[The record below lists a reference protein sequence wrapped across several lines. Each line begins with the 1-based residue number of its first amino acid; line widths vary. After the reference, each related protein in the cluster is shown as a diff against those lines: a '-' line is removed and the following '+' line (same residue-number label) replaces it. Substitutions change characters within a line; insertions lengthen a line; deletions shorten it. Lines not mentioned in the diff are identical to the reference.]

1 MKIIGIN
8 ESNIDIIKTGTKC
21 FKCEYAKAYKEKYKS
36 KKYISVICSKLN
48 KEVIN
53 NYDYC
58 KLKPNLNIEF
68 NIGDLVKTRE
78 DLIEYRKYKGIRY
91 LESMKII
98 SSKIEYIEELYN
110 KRLYKIGDYY
120 YTDEMLEKV

>member
-8 ESNIDIIKTGTKC
+8 DGNIDILKSGTRC
-21 FKCEYAKAYKEKYKS
+21 FKCKYAKAYKQNYKS
-36 KKYISVICSKLN
+36 KKYISVICSKQN
-48 KEVIN
+48 REVIN

-58 KLKPNLNIEF
+58 KYKPVNSYEF

-78 DLIEYRKYKGIRY
+78 DLIEYKRYKGIRY
-91 LESMKII
+91 LEIMKIK

-110 KRLYKIGDYY
+110 RKIYKIGEYF
-120 YTDEMLEKV
+120 YTDEMLEKI